1 MKYSSTCTLL
11 LSLLGTSASNA
22 FVVQRPS
29 TRTTQTRILS
39 SVADAATTTETTASA
54 PPPAASTAPAAPV
67 AATPAPAS
75 AAPVV
80 ESQQSKYGVSVELP
94 DTYIKCG
101 NCDANFAIREEDLGE
116 GKGCRVLCPVCD
128 HSWFQS
134 RDRLRTI
141 NAGSELIPLPE
152 QDKNRIASNI
162 EAGRKPSY
170 VGSVKFYVGN
180 LDFRATEQNIYDVFK
195 TAGEV
200 GEVNLVTDDTG
211 RSRGFAF
218 VTMME
223 KDSTDK
229 CMELDGTDINGRNI
243 NVKPPNN

>member
-1 MKYSSTCTLL
+1 
-11 LSLLGTSASNA
+11 LGTSASSA

-39 SVADAATTTETTASA
+39 SVADAATTTETTA
-54 PPPAASTAPAAPV
+54 PAAATTPAPAATTTPA
-67 AATPAPAS
+67 AATPAATTPAPAVAS
-75 AAPVV
+75 ASPAPVV

-94 DTYIKCG
+94 HTYIKCG

-152 QDKNRIASNI
+152 SDKNRIASNI

-180 LDFRATEQNIYDVFK
+180 LDFRATEQDIYDVFK

-200 GEVNLVTDDTG
+200 GEVNLVTDGETG